1 MQVMAAL
8 AAAGRGAFLHLP
20 VSPNRAIV
28 MRAIAMRVIA
38 IMPIQTSA
46 TV

>member
-1 MQVMAAL
+1 MQVMAAQ

-20 VSPNRAIV
+20 VSPNRAI
-28 MRAIAMRVIA
+28 AMRVIA